1 MDLNSFMINWE
12 AVSAIGALPA
22 DELLIYVFTHGLWLI
37 YVFVIVL
44 MAYDVWLNAKQ
55 TKWFMKKK
63 FIFLAIDIP
72 RDSEQTPKAVEGL
85 FATLSGAQATVSK
98 KEKYEGQFQLAFSFE
113 IISIDGYVQFII
125 RTPDF
130 WRDLVESAIY
140 SQYPDAEIT
149 EVLDYT
155 TDIPVQ
161 FPNDD
166 YNMWGTEVVP
176 VAPDYLPIKT
186 YTEFEDSVSGEFK
199 DPMASV
205 IETMSKIRQ
214 GEQVWL
220 QILIRPALGSDWIK
234 KANEAA
240 MKLAGKKTPEKKKSG
255 LFNYFSY
262 ISDFFTLNNGESMFY
277 WHDVEGSKSKKEVKK
292 DDLPS
297 IMLHLTPGEKAKL
310 EAIENKASKII
321 FECKIRLIYL
331 SPHDQYNPG
340 RVIAPVFGS
349 LKQFSTQ
356 NLNAFKPDAKTK
368 TKIEWFFVKLR
379 MAQRRQNLIKAY
391 KFRSNRAGHEHFV
404 LNTEE
409 LATLWHF
416 PSSEIRTPMLQKT
429 ESKKS
434 EAPFS
439 LPIFHEN
446 TASVRDSDDLR
457 KQLNSGKP
465 FDVKLDNK
473 YFENKFAKNQEPI
486 NDDKKGA
493 APKNLPVK

>member
-1 MDLNSFMINWE
+1 MDLNFFTINLGDI
-12 AVSAIGALPA
+12 VNIGSLPA
-22 DELLIYVFTHGLWLI
+22 DELLIYLFNHGIGLI
-37 YVFVIVL
+37 YAFVIVL

-63 FIFLAIDIP
+63 FIFLAVDIP

-85 FATLSGAQATVSK
+85 FATLSGAQANVSK
-98 KEKYEGQFQLAFSFE
+98 KEKYEGQFQLSFSFE

-130 WRDLVESAIY
+130 WRDLVESSIY

-155 TDIPVQ
+155 TDLPVQ

-166 YNMWGTEVVP
+166 YNMWGTEVIL
-176 VAPDYLPIKT
+176 VAPDYLPIRT
-186 YTEFEDSVSGEFK
+186 YTEFEDKVSGEFK

-205 IETMSKIRQ
+205 IETMSKIRN

-220 QILIRPALGSDWIK
+220 QFLLKPTGSDWVK
-234 KANEAA
+234 KSEAAA
-240 MKLAGKKTPEKKKSG
+240 MKLAGKKGPEKKKSG
-255 LFNYFSY
+255 LMNIIPSVL
-262 ISDFFTLNNGESMFY
+262 DFFTLSNGESMFY
-277 WHDVEGSKSKKEVKK
+277 WHDIEGSKSKKETKK

-297 IMLHLTPGEKAKL
+297 QMLHLTPGEKGKL
-310 EAIENKASKII
+310 EAIEHKASKIA

-349 LKQFSTQ
+349 LKQFSTMD
-356 NLNAFKPDAKTK
+356 LNAFKPDPRTK
-368 TKIEWFFVKLR
+368 TKVEWFFVKLR
-379 MAQRRQNLIKAY
+379 MAQRRQSLIKAY
-391 KFRSNRAGHEHFV
+391 KYRSNRAGHAHFI
-404 LNTEE
+404 LNIEE
-409 LATLWHF
+409 LASLWHF
-416 PSSEIRTPMLQKT
+416 PSLEISTPMLQKT

-439 LPIFHEN
+439 LPIFTEAKVSTSNEN
-446 TASVRDSDDLR
+446 ELR
-457 KQLNSGKP
+457 KQLRTAKP
-465 FDVKLDNK
+465 YDFNLNNK
-473 YFENKFAKNQEPI
+473 YFEKKFAKNE
-486 NDDKKGA
+486 NSTVDDKKVV